1 VKILKKRLISNIVKI
16 STRLLFILYLLI
28 LVNVIILKDGTV
40 FSMGTLRSEIPLL
53 QRIKGVN
60 STPLKT
66 VIPYLRGEPSVNIA
80 IRNLAGNILAFSP
93 LGFLLPLLFQKLNKM
108 TLIFLVSLGVSLL
121 IEVIQVILYWGSGD
135 IDDLILNVF
144 GAILGFRVYYL
155 FKNLYKRRIEV
166 IS

>member
-1 VKILKKRLISNIVKI
+1 LSKKLISKGFKI
-16 STRLLFILYLLI
+16 STWLLFILYLLI

-40 FSMGTLRSEIPLL
+40 FTMGRLRSEIPLL

-60 STPLKT
+60 IIPLKT
-66 VIPYLRGEPSVNIA
+66 VIPYLRGEPSVNIS

-93 LGFLLPLLFQKLNKM
+93 LGFLLPLLIQKMNKM
-108 TLIFLVSLGVSLL
+108 TSIFLASLGVSLL
-121 IEVIQVILYWGSGD
+121 IEVIQVLLCWGSGD

-144 GAILGFRVYYL
+144 GAILGFGVYYL
-155 FKNLYKRRIEV
+155 FKNLYKGRIEV